1 MAPHGIKNKLN
12 KRKRL
17 LRQSKQNNDNVNFTE
32 IRTLNKEIKD
42 YFEGVKVSSIR
53 RVGLGT
59 GADLWKAVRIAK
71 NIVTSDLPS
80 NLTVGGVP
88 VPSGDVANSFAKHF
102 KAKIVLNLSK
112 TKVKINEVYNG
123 KCKLIV
129 QDRNFMSRTD
139 VKECLSNL
147 PNKKCE
153 GFDRMPVCMLLD
165 ARDVLLDPL
174 SSLFTKVYASGKI
187 PDQWKVSK
195 IILIFFFVTHC
206 SVIRC

>member
-1 MAPHGIKNKLN
+1 M
-12 KRKRL
+12 
-17 LRQSKQNNDNVNFTE
+17 
-32 IRTLNKEIKD
+32 
-42 YFEGVKVSSIR
+42 
-53 RVGLGT
+53 GLGT
-59 GADLWKAVRIAK
+59 GADLGKAVKIAK
-71 NIVTSDLPS
+71 NIATSDLPS

-88 VPSGDVANSFAKHF
+88 VPSGGVANSFAKHF
-102 KAKIVLNLSK
+102 NDKIKLNLSK
-112 TKVKINEVYNG
+112 TNVEINEVYNG

-129 QDRNFMSRTD
+129 QDRNFMSKAD

-153 GFDRMPVCMLLD
+153 GFDRIPVCMLLD